1 MDNYKEYDSDLNF
14 SEADTQW
21 QNVSAPIV
29 KFDSEQL
36 ESPKNLDSTPAK
48 VKHPG
53 KHPVLTFQLV
63 VALCVLLLLFAIK
76 FADNSLYSRIISL
89 YQTKISESVIFN
101 GDFESLDFSFLMST
115 DDEA

>member
-1 MDNYKEYDSDLNF
+1 MDNYKEYDNDLNF

-21 QNVSAPIV
+21 QSVSAPIV

-36 ESPKNLDSTPAK
+36 EPPQNLDSASPKAK
-48 VKHPG
+48 HQSKHS
-53 KHPVLTFQLV
+53 VLAFQLV

-76 FADNSLYSRIISL
+76 FADNSLYNRLISL
-89 YQTKISESVIFN
+89 YQAKISESVIFN